1 MPRAKKAA
9 KRTTRQASSK
19 IKGISRIDYPGSG
32 TGWFARV
39 TFEGKTHSRYFA
51 DASHGGTDKALEK
64 AVRWRNVKE
73 KALGKP
79 RTDRHLAAGGGRSA
93 TGVPGVYRAKNSFV
107 VAWSPKPGDLV
118 REFVSIREYGEEKAL
133 ERAVAL
139 RRQRER
145 EVYGKA
151 FAPTP
156 KAGAVKKSRPAKAKK
171 AAKKPAKKAVGAKA
185 KRPKKKVARKA
196 AKPTRTRHK

>member
-1 MPRAKKAA
+1 MPKPKKAA
-9 KRTTRQASSK
+9 KRARKAGPAK
-19 IKGISRIDYPGSG
+19 VKGISRIDYPGSG

-51 DASHGGTDKALEK
+51 DASHGGTDKALDK

-73 KALGKP
+73 KELGKP
-79 RTDRHLAAGGGRSA
+79 RTDRHLAAGGGRSS

-107 VAWSPKPGDLV
+107 VAWSPEPGNLV
-118 REFVSIREYGEEKAL
+118 REFVSIREFGEEKAL

-145 EVYGKA
+145 EVYGKS

-156 KAGAVKKSRPAKAKK
+156 KASALKKPRKAAAKAKK
-171 AAKKPAKKAVGAKA
+171 AS
-185 KRPKKKVARKA
+185 ARKTT
-196 AKPTRTRHK
+196 KVRHK

>member
-1 MPRAKKAA
+1 MAKPKKTA
-9 KRTTRQASSK
+9 KRAAGKGTAK

-39 TFEGKTHSRYFA
+39 TFEGKTHSRYLA
-51 DASHGGTDKALEK
+51 DASHGGTDQALEK

-73 KALGKP
+73 KELGKP
-79 RTDRHLAAGGGRSA
+79 RTDRHLAAGGGLSA

-118 REFVSIREYGEEKAL
+118 REFVSIREFGEEKAL

-145 EVYGKA
+145 EVYGKS
-151 FAPTP
+151 FAPPP
-156 KAGAVKKSRPAKAKK
+156 KAGAAKAGRKKATKKAPKK
-171 AAKKPAKKAVGAKA
+171 AAKKAVKKGAKK
-185 KRPKKKVARKA
+185 PARK
-196 AKPTRTRHK
+196 TVRHK

>member
-1 MPRAKKAA
+1 MPRPKKAA
-9 KRTTRQASSK
+9 KRAAVKGSAK
-19 IKGISRIDYPGSG
+19 VKGISRIDYPGSG

-51 DASHGGTDKALEK
+51 DASHGGTGKALDK
-64 AVRWRNVKE
+64 AVRWRNAKE
-73 KALGKP
+73 KELGKP
-79 RTDRHLAAGGGRSA
+79 RTDRHLAAGGGRSS

-118 REFVSIREYGEEKAL
+118 REFVSIREFGEKKAL

-145 EVYGKA
+145 EVYGRS
-151 FAPTP
+151 FAPEP
-156 KAGAVKKSRPAKAKK
+156 KAGALKGSRKKAVKKAPKKAARKTAKK
-171 AAKKPAKKAVGAKA
+171 AARKPAKKGV
-185 KRPKKKVARKA
+185 
-196 AKPTRTRHK
+196 RHK

>member
-1 MPRAKKAA
+1 MPRPKKPA
-9 KRTTRQASSK
+9 KRATAKASAK

-51 DASHGGTDKALEK
+51 DASHGGTDKALDK

-73 KALGKP
+73 KELGKP
-79 RTDRHLAAGGGRSA
+79 RTDRHLAAGGGRSS

-118 REFVSIREYGEEKAL
+118 REFVSIREFGEQKAL

-145 EVYGKA
+145 EVYGKS
-151 FAPTP
+151 FAPAP
-156 KAGAVKKSRPAKAKK
+156 KAGALKANRKK
-171 AAKKPAKKAVGAKA
+171 AAKKAPKKAGRKTAKKA
-185 KRPKKKVARKA
+185 ARKTA
-196 AKPTRTRHK
+196 RKSIRHK